1 MSLVYRLFNLDNRC
15 MNSNLS
21 LTKYSSCFDDEERV
35 FIIFRFTKLG
45 FNIFFLFYF
54 FFN

>member
-21 LTKYSSCFDDEERV
+21 LTAIFFCFDDEER
-35 FIIFRFTKLG
+35 RFYH
-45 FNIFFLFYF
+45 F
-54 FFN
+54 